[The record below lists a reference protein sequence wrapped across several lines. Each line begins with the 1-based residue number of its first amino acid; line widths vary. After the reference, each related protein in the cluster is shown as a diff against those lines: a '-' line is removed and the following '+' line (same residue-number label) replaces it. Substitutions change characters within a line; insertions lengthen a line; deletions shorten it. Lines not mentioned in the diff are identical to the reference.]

1 MAVDTFVAYVG
12 VYRKVEYAE
21 ADYQLVKDL
30 HTKAGMLDAYD
41 AAVIEK
47 RADGKVR
54 ITKKHETPTRVG
66 GVLGGGVGL
75 ATGLVLALFPFA
87 AIGGGLLAATTAGG
101 AVLGAVS
108 GHAAAGMSRKD
119 LKELGE
125 YLDEGEAG
133 LVVVGVEEMEDDI
146 KRSMDRA
153 EKVETRELKADTEEI
168 EKDAKSAGA
177 APTAADTEGED

>member
-12 VYRKVEYAE
+12 VYPSVADAE

-30 HTKAGMLDAYD
+30 HTKADLLDAYD
-41 AAVIEK
+41 AAVVER

-54 ITKKHETPTRVG
+54 ITRRHETPTRVG

-75 ATGLVLALFPFA
+75 ATGLVVALFPFA

-101 AVLGAVS
+101 AVLGAVA
-108 GHAAAGMSRKD
+108 GHAAAGMSRGD

-125 YLDEGEAG
+125 HLDAGQAG
-133 LVVVGVEEMEDDI
+133 LVVVGVSDMGAKIEQAM
-146 KRSMDRA
+146 RHA
-153 EKVETRELKADTEEI
+153 EKVQARQLKADATEI
-168 EKDAKSAGA
+168 ERDARSAGA
-177 APTAADTEGED
+177 DG